1 MAEDRMQ
8 DLNSSTCGIFQLYFY
23 NNLFNPNQKSKIQ
36 SDAKLTKKTTETLL
50 NKLFYLDN
58 EDSNKQNMEQYA
70 TEIGITIH

>member
-36 SDAKLTKKTTETLL
+36 NDAKLTKKTTETLL